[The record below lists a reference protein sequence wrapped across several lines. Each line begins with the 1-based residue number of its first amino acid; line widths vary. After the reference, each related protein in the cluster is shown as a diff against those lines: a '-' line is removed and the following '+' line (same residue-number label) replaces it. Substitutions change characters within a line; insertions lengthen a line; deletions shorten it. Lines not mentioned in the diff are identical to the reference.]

1 MPTAI
6 FYKTSSVTSGK
17 LKNRRISVSG
27 DISGNARSYLD
38 ETGKTRL
45 SGGDWFKPKKE
56 YGDGYLG
63 SPFEE
68 KEDKKLP
75 LESHIISHS
84 EYPRGKLYLGGF
96 LGKKMRKS
104 KKPTSSPLIEPRRT
118 GWIRKIGDMW
128 TYFLTK
134 RLRGRKPKNNTP
146 IRHNFSV
153 SLDPK
158 LVKNLFSSGV
168 AAQPFL
174 EQVVKDTWDKYLIEQ
189 GWKGDKV
196 GYLYGFHLDTA
207 NLHIQM
213 MVFPWT
219 EKGNRLRVSNRA
231 KGRDGKIYNH
241 LTRLSEIA
249 TECAD
254 NLSFQLIK
262 RTYKPSMDFS
272 IGRRLLYSSE
282 SVMNMSKE
290 KGHAMIHLSSRLWD
304 SYKTFNPD
312 AKDSDRLLFN
322 RMLLKSC
329 NVYDTDNVSS
339 DFVDVAISKRQ
350 GNLAPYRFSSR
361 YWLALD
367 WVKSS
372 KDKEMREERI
382 RNAYKRFW
390 NDSLKKKTLRS
401 SEEYRSSRSS
411 LVNAELKNPFNIS
424 LSIFDDRN
432 KVNLEIK
439 DFLERLLHLG
449 QVIIYDSRIL
459 LELSGGVQE
468 NKYKVPFLQRG
479 ILDSF
484 DIDFPR
490 PEFLSDLVD
499 PIDKLS
505 ENIIESDDA
514 ISVIVDNTGNIDN
527 ESQKKP
533 RELRG

>member
-1 MPTAI
+1 MPTVI

-17 LKNRRISVSG
+17 LVNRRISVSG

-45 SGGDWFKPKKE
+45 SGGDWFKPKEE

-63 SPFEE
+63 SPYDEL
-68 KEDKKLP
+68 EDKKIP
-75 LESHIISHS
+75 LESHIVSHG
-84 EYPRGKLYLGGF
+84 EYPRGQLYLGGF

-104 KKPTSSPLIEPRRT
+104 KKSTSSPLIEPRRT

-134 RLRGRKPKNNTP
+134 RLRGRKPKDNTP
-146 IRHNFSV
+146 VRHNFSV

-168 AAQPFL
+168 PAQPFL
-174 EQVVKDTWDKYLIEQ
+174 EQVVKDTWNQYLIEQ
-189 GWKGDKV
+189 GWKGDDI

-231 KGRDGKIYNH
+231 KGKDGKIYNH

-254 NLSFQLIK
+254 KLSHQLIK
-262 RTYKPSMDFS
+262 RKYGPDMDFS

-290 KGHAMIHLSSRLWD
+290 KGHAMIHLSSRLWE
-304 SYKTFNPD
+304 SYKSFNLN
-312 AKDSDRLLFN
+312 AKGSDRLLFN
-322 RMLLKSC
+322 EMILKSC
-329 NVYDTDNVSS
+329 RLSDTDNLSS
-339 DFVDVAISKRQ
+339 DSVDVAISKKK

-367 WVKSS
+367 WLKSS
-372 KDKEMREERI
+372 KDVKLREERI
-382 RNAYKRFW
+382 KNAYKRFW
-390 NDSLKKKTLRS
+390 TDSLKKKNVRS
-401 SEEYRSSRSS
+401 SENYRESRSS

-432 KVNLEIK
+432 NVNMEIK
-439 DFLERLLHLG
+439 DFLERLLLLG

-459 LELSGGVQE
+459 LELSGGVKE

-479 ILDSF
+479 VLDSF
-484 DIDFPR
+484 DIECPR
-490 PEFLSDLVD
+490 PDFLSHMVD
-499 PIDKLS
+499 PIDLLGD
-505 ENIIESDDA
+505 NIVDSDDD
-514 ISVIVDNTGNIDN
+514 ISVIIDN
-527 ESQKKP
+527 KDIEGQKKP
-533 RELRG
+533 RGLRG